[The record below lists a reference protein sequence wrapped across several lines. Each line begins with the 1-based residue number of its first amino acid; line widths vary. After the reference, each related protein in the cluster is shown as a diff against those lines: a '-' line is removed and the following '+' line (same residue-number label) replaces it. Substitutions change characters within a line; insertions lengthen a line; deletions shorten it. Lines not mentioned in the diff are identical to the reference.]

1 MNLTMHLCSIAK
13 ALKVNFTLQDKLVSY
28 EEVFSDV
35 GLLPAIA
42 KRADQLCAMC
52 LGYGLGVVF
61 QNVDK
66 SLLGTKVQFDE
77 ITPNVLRYLC
87 MSDVLIEIINSS
99 NSKEKVSLDELM
111 YD

>member
-1 MNLTMHLCSIAK
+1 MDLTLKLCAVAK
-13 ALKVNFTLQDKLVSY
+13 AMNANFTFHDKPISY

-42 KRADQLCAMC
+42 KRADQLCSLC
-52 LGYGLGVVF
+52 LGYGIGVVF

-66 SLLGTKVQFDE
+66 AVLGIKVQFDD
-77 ITPNVLRYLC
+77 ITPNILRYLC
-87 MSDVLIEIINSS
+87 ICDVLTELIKASPS
-99 NSKEKVSLDELM
+99 RDKTPLDELT